1 MLTPA
6 SITPTPTALL
16 AQSLLGAVADAIQQ
30 RTGKPSGALFLQP
43 SSADAGEAVDPADL
57 ALAIAYLNLLLDDPE
72 TITQQHLKMLRSR
85 FSVEQIHELNRF
97 IKEKTS
103 A

>member
-6 SITPTPTALL
+6 SVTSTPPALL
-16 AQSLLGAVADAIQQ
+16 SQSLLNAVADALEQ
-30 RTGKPSGALFLQP
+30 RTGKPSGVLFLQ
-43 SSADAGEAVDPADL
+43 SAGADLSEAADPADV

-72 TITQQHLKMLRSR
+72 TITQRHLKMLRSR
-85 FSVEQIHELNRF
+85 FSIEQIHELNRF
-97 IKEKTS
+97 IKEKTG